1 VWAVLDRGQEFVV
14 GPRVQLIVIIRAVV
28 ASVTALDQLRGLNGG
43 ALLFAGVEYSG
54 YEGCLHVTDGHDLGS
69 IADPT

>member
-1 VWAVLDRGQEFVV
+1 MPAVLDRGQEFVV
-14 GPRVQLIVIIRAVV
+14 GPWEQLIAIVRAVV
-28 ASVTALDQLRGLNGG
+28 ASVTALVQLRGLNGG
-43 ALLFAGVEYSG
+43 ALLFAGIEYSG